1 MRIETQYSSSNHSDR
16 GGHAVRLLVLHATAG
31 SLQSSLSWLC
41 NPSSRVSTHYLISK
55 TGRVLRLV
63 SEDRA
68 AWHAGRADW
77 HGEKA
82 VNEISIGVE
91 LENTNSGRDPY
102 PQAQIDA
109 LTALV
114 LDIKTRY
121 PRIEITRHMDVAR
134 PVGRKTDPAG
144 FPFEQW
150 RSGFRVEAPTMPP
163 PVSPPPTPKRYRVL
177 GVPVYQDRACKG
189 IVALYLTPG
198 AIVEVDK
205 EYPEGTAHLSTGVG
219 FIRLDMSV
227 EAV

>member
-77 HGEKA
+77 HGEKD
-82 VNEISIGVE
+82 VNAISIGIE

-163 PVSPPPTPKRYRVL
+163 PVSPPPTPKRYRARRIL
-177 GVPVYQDRACKG
+177 ISTR
-189 IVALYLTPG
+189 
-198 AIVEVDK
+198 
-205 EYPEGTAHLSTGVG
+205 PEGGLPYAGELQPGEEVVIDKWYPSSHTGHLQDERG
-219 FIRLDMSV
+219 FVLMDDL
-227 EAV
+227 EAL